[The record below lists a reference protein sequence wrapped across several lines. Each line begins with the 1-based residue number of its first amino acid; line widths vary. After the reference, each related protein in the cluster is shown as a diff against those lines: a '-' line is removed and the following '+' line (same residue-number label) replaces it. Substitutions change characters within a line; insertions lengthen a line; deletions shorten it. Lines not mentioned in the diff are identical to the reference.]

1 MRKSST
7 NIDKL
12 VGKIK
17 SGNMELVQSK
27 DVYDADKRNSR
38 KRFLTTDAICVHC
51 GTIINSCYEDACFI
65 CDDPAEVCDHRE
77 FITGHQS
84 VDLRILLNFRI
95 EDLKA
100 LAELHGC
107 SEGNG
112 RAKTVA
118 GLMKKLHTNLDKR
131 IDDRLIRKI
140 ILRNRKKFWFWRDLD
155 DAVIRA
161 KKPKGIPL
169 VDQKDCAEVKEIR
182 IKNKKG
188 DNFKITV
195 MPIGNYNKG
204 DIKNENKNDK
214 K

>member
-1 MRKSST
+1 MRKGT
-7 NIDKL
+7 KRYA
-12 VGKIK
+12 KIGRK
-17 SGNMELVQSK
+17 TKVVIMELVQSK
-27 DVYDADKRNSR
+27 DVYDIDKRNSK
-38 KRFLTTDAICVHC
+38 KRFLKTDAICVEC
-51 GTIINSCYEDACFI
+51 GTIINSCYEDACFV
-65 CDDPAEVCDHRE
+65 CEDPTEVCEHSE

-107 SEGNG
+107 SEGSG

-118 GLMKKLHTNLDKR
+118 GLMKKLHADLDKR
-131 IDDRLIRKI
+131 INENLIRKI

-155 DAVIRA
+155 DAVIKA
-161 KKPKGIPL
+161 KKPKGIKLLDP
-169 VDQKDCAEVKEIR
+169 KDCSEVKEIR

-195 MPIGNYNKG
+195 MPIGNYNKDKG
-204 DIKNENKNDK
+204 KNNKK
-214 K
+214 